1 MIPTSFRAGRI
12 MFAMHRMRPYTWLLV
27 FLLSLTAVLGSQLRR
42 GQPGLVH
49 VADGPPPVE
58 APSGALLDAFETARA
73 ATVRIEG
80 RCGTGRG
87 ITTGVGSGFFVSPEG
102 LLLTAYH
109 VIDTSNSSCNVRFVA
124 INADEEEFGLSLVGF
139 DAYMDVAALQAD
151 VDRLVPALQ
160 LSNSVPNPGSE
171 VVAIGNSRGDFLAPR
186 AGRVTRVG
194 VRAGRADF
202 ASGTIELTN
211 SLAPGDSGGPIIN
224 SRGQAVAVV
233 SYISFNPS
241 AMSSQGWVP
250 PYLRGIVLPSAFAS
264 YAVPVINDSDLVS
277 GIMAGDMRDVPVIG
291 FSWQQ
296 GFDYDPRSSQVY
308 LGARPGTIV
317 YQVAADGPAAQAG
330 LRSFSQTRVMGT
342 DGTVAIETTADV
354 IVAIDGEATPS
365 FSELLAVVREKSIGQ
380 TVALTVQRGSATFEI
395 ELTLGAKRAVFVG
408 G

>member
-1 MIPTSFRAGRI
+1 MV
-12 MFAMHRMRPYTWLLV
+12 RMLRTRPYTWLLV

-42 GQPGLVH
+42 GEPQLVH
-49 VADGPPPVE
+49 VADGPPPIE
-58 APSGALLDAFETARA
+58 APTGVLLDAFDTARQ

-87 ITTGVGSGFFVSPEG
+87 ITYGVGTGFFVSEDG

-109 VIDTSNSSCNVRFVA
+109 VVDTSSATCPMRYVA
-124 INADEEEFGLSLVGF
+124 VTVDEEEFALTLVGF
-139 DAYMDVAALQAD
+139 DGYMDVAALQAN
-151 VDRLVPALQ
+151 VDRRMPYLPLATTVP
-160 LSNSVPNPGSE
+160 SPGTA
-171 VVAIGNSRGDFLAPR
+171 VVAIGNSRGDFLAAR
-186 AGRVTRVG
+186 AGKVTRVG

-224 SRGQAVAVV
+224 ANGQVVGVV

-241 AMSSQGWVP
+241 AMSSQEWVP
-250 PYLRGIVLPSAFAS
+250 PYLRGITLPSAFAS
-264 YAVPVINDSDLVS
+264 YAVPVTGSSDLVTEVL
-277 GIMAGDMRDVPVIG
+277 AGAMRDVPVIG
-291 FSWQQ
+291 FSWSS

-317 YQVAADGPAAQAG
+317 GRVEEGGPAALAG
-330 LRSFSQTRVMGT
+330 LRSFSQTRVPRG
-342 DGTVAIETTADV
+342 DGTFAVQTEADV

-365 FSELLAVVREKSIGQ
+365 FADLLAVVREKAIGQ
-380 TVALTVQRGSATFEI
+380 TVTLTVQRGSATYEI
-395 ELTLGAKRAVFVG
+395 ELTLGAKRAVFIG

>member
-1 MIPTSFRAGRI
+1 
-12 MFAMHRMRPYTWLLV
+12 MRPYTWLLV

-42 GQPGLVH
+42 GEPQIMH

-58 APSGALLDAFETARA
+58 APAGALLEAYEMARA

-80 RCGTGRG
+80 RCGSGRG
-87 ITTGVGSGFFVSPEG
+87 MTTGVGSGFFVSEDG

-109 VIDTSNSSCNVRFVA
+109 VVDSSNSPCSVRYVA
-124 INADEEEFGLSLVGF
+124 INDTEEEFALSLVGF
-139 DAYMDVAALQAD
+139 DAYMDVAALRAD
-151 VDRLVPALQ
+151 VDRLVPALR
-160 LSNSVPNPGSE
+160 LSDSVPNPGSE
-171 VVAIGNSRGDFLAPR
+171 VVAIGNSRGDFLAAR
-186 AGRVTRVG
+186 AGHVTRVG

-224 SRGQAVAVV
+224 ARGQAVAVV

-264 YAVPVINDSDLVS
+264 YAVPVINDSELVT
-277 GIMAGDMRDVPVIG
+277 GIIAGAMRDVPVIG

-296 GFDYDPRSSQVY
+296 GFDYDPGSSQVY
-308 LGARPGTIV
+308 LGAKPGTIV
-317 YQVAADGPAAQAG
+317 YEVASGGPAALAG
-330 LRSFSQTRVMGT
+330 LRSFSQSRVARA
-342 DGTVAIETTADV
+342 DGTVVIETTADV
-354 IVAIDGEATPS
+354 IVAIDGEQTAN
-365 FSELLAVVREKSIGQ
+365 FSDLLAVVREKSIGQ
-380 TVALTVQRGSATFEI
+380 TVTLTVQRGNATIEI

>member
-1 MIPTSFRAGRI
+1 
-12 MFAMHRMRPYTWLLV
+12 MRPYTWLLV
-27 FLLSLTAVLGSQLRR
+27 FLLSLTAVLGTQLRR
-42 GQPGLVH
+42 NDQRLLH

-58 APSGALLDAFETARA
+58 APTGALLDAYETARA

-80 RCGTGRG
+80 RCGSGRG
-87 ITTGVGSGFFVSPEG
+87 MTTGVGSGFFVSEEG
-102 LLLTAYH
+102 LVLTAYH
-109 VIDTSNSSCNVRFVA
+109 VIDASNSSCNVRFVA
-124 INADEEEFGLSLVGF
+124 VNADEEEFALSLVGF
-139 DAYMDVAALQAD
+139 DAYMDVAALKAD

-160 LSNSVPNPGSE
+160 LSSSVPNPGAE

-224 SRGQAVAVV
+224 ARGEAVAVV
-233 SYISFNPS
+233 SYISFNPG
-241 AMSSQGWVP
+241 AMSSQDWVP

-264 YAVPVINDSDLVS
+264 YAVPVIGDSDLVT
-277 GIMAGDMRDVPVIG
+277 GILAGAMRDVPVIG
-291 FSWQQ
+291 FSWPQ

-317 YQVAADGPAAQAG
+317 GEVAAGGPAALAG
-330 LRSFSQTRVMGT
+330 LRSFSQSRVTRADGT
-342 DGTVAIETTADV
+342 DAIETTADV

-365 FSELLAVVREKSIGQ
+365 FADLLAIVREKSIGQ
-380 TVALTVQRGSATFEI
+380 TVTLTVQRGNATFEI

-408 G
+408 S

>member
-1 MIPTSFRAGRI
+1 M
-12 MFAMHRMRPYTWLLV
+12 
-27 FLLSLTAVLGSQLRR
+27 
-42 GQPGLVH
+42 H

-80 RCGTGRG
+80 RCGSGRG
-87 ITTGVGSGFFVSPEG
+87 VTTGVGSGFFVSEEG
-102 LLLTAYH
+102 LVLTAYH
-109 VIDTSNSSCNVRFVA
+109 VIDSSNSSCNVRFVA
-124 INADEEEFGLSLVGF
+124 INQSEEEFALSLVGF

-151 VDRLVPALQ
+151 VDRVVPALQ
-160 LSNSVPNPGSE
+160 LGTSVPNPGAE
-171 VVAIGNSRGDFLAPR
+171 VVAIGNSRGDFLAAR

-211 SLAPGDSGGPIIN
+211 SLAPGDSGGPVVN
-224 SRGQAVAVV
+224 ARGQAVAVV
-233 SYISFNPS
+233 SYISFNPA
-241 AMSSQGWVP
+241 AMSSQDWVP

-264 YAVPVINDSDLVS
+264 YAVPVISDSDLVN
-277 GIMAGDMRDVPVIG
+277 GILGGSMRDVPVIG

-308 LGARPGTIV
+308 LGSRPGTIV
-317 YQVAADGPAAQAG
+317 YLVASGGPAALAG
-330 LRSFSQTRVMGT
+330 LRSFSQSRVARD

-354 IVAIDGEATPS
+354 IVAIDGEATPN
-365 FSELLAVVREKSIGQ
+365 FADLLSVVREKTIGQ
-380 TVALTVQRGSATFEI
+380 TVTLTVQRGNATFEI